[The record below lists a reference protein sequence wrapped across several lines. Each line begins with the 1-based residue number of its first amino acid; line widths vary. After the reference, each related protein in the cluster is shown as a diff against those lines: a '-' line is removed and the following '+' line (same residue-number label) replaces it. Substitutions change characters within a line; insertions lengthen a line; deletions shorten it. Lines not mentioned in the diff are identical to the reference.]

1 MTTEAQKSMRA
12 LNGFLGRCTPHRRE
26 WAEEAQTRSDEF
38 QELIG
43 REPDLLDDLAQQIRR
58 DVTADVEWHSRDAA
72 IRVAELLMR
81 STLAN
86 FHESELPEDADNFSR
101 FENRELRHF
110 NLPGRAAFRRTQ
122 PRSEAHHLQ
131 GAKPGPRGGSHLAR
145 QAIPPVCALP
155 ETQG

>member
-12 LNGFLGRCTPHRRE
+12 LNGFLGRCIPHRRE

-43 REPDLLDDLAQQIRR
+43 REPDILDDLAQQIRR

-101 FENRELRHF
+101 LRTGSFGTSTYLDELRSDELSLDLRLTIF
-110 NLPGRAAFRRTQ
+110 KEQ
-122 PRSEAHHLQ
+122 SQ
-131 GAKPGPRGGSHLAR
+131 DLAEVR
-145 QAIPPVCALP
+145 I
-155 ETQG
+155 